1 MKAVA
6 LSSVVGS
13 FLAAGNANAAMEVAQ
28 LAASDNRLSI
38 LATLFLPAI
47 GWVLFNIG
55 APRDIAECPP
65 THVNELHGDTTRQMT
80 FFPGACNINYNRS
93 HDNHLHVF
101 FCQVIKRH
109 QLRTV

>member
-1 MKAVA
+1 MCAQQHAVKAVA

-65 THVNELHGDTTRQMT
+65 THVNELHGDKH
-80 FFPGACNINYNRS
+80 AADDILS
-93 HDNHLHVF
+93 WSL
-101 FCQVIKRH
+101 
-109 QLRTV
+109 